1 LIGVDQPGIDPW
13 VMVATVGKITSGSGY
28 EYLTGSVAGDRHD
41 YYTGAGESAG
51 VWVGS
56 GLDALGLAGEV
67 SPEDMKFL
75 YGMFVDPRSVPL
87 TIDPATGR
95 PRQLVTLGQPLSEAR
110 VINQGTGRE
119 RVLEQIAALDVTFS
133 PSKSVSVLWAM
144 ADAETRQVIID
155 AHERAVDDG
164 LAYLEANAGHA
175 RAGRG
180 GVRRVDT
187 DGFVVAKFRHR
198 TARQTDRSRVG
209 DPQLHTHCAILNR
222 VRCADGKWRTLDG
235 QAIYA
240 HAHAAGALYGARL
253 EELLSERLGVA
264 WVTPGEGERVLMRE
278 IVGVPDS
285 VRRRF
290 SSRTD
295 QVTQLADALL
305 AEWRAEHGTDPSRR
319 ERQQILERATLR
331 SRLTKTADGV
341 GVDLHERW
349 RAQLTDSEHDEILAA
364 LTPTAPANGGRLP
377 AGDALARQVLDAL
390 VGQRAWWTRAH
401 LYAEVARRIDT
412 ITAEAI
418 ELEVERIVGLCTNL
432 EPDADDAYRQP
443 DRTKFTAPSILDAE
457 SRVLRAANAP
467 APFQVTAV
475 TDAMLGDDQVAAVEA
490 LCAGDTAVVT
500 VIGPVGSGK
509 TTMLRTVAAS
519 YAAAERQ
526 VTVLCLSAAAA
537 RVVTE
542 ETGLAADTIAMWEAG
557 GVRIPRGSLVLVDE
571 ASMVPTFTLDKLTR
585 LADAYGCR
593 IGLVGDYAQMG
604 APEAGGLLRDL
615 AAMDSAVEMTAV
627 RRSRE
632 EWERDASKEL
642 RTRHDNIATVYA
654 DHDRLHGTTTATAQ
668 ADTVAAWAADTLAG
682 HESIIVVDTNSDAA
696 EVSTTCQQ
704 LLADRGRLGEQV
716 GTGRAGCAV
725 RVGDLVQSRQNTAEI
740 RTSTGRRVL
749 NRDTWIITGRTAA
762 GVTAR
767 HTRERCTVTFTPD
780 YLDAHVELA
789 YAVTIAGAQGRTTDT
804 AHTIVTPHTQ
814 AASLY
819 VGMTRGR
826 IANHAHVIQD
836 GHLHDELGVGH
847 LNPQAAFAA
856 AILRNADG
864 ELSAHRVQDRWLAAT
879 PEREQTRDLDRRAV
893 AVQQWWDRQLAAMP
907 TASRAA
913 LDGQHHHILHRLG
926 QLDPAIVARTVQRA
940 HTATD
945 WTRPDAALRFLGL
958 LNPASRD
965 TANWWSQQF
974 RQLPPDVRRQL
985 APHTPAILA
994 ALADHPAGQWPRLV
1008 QRACTCTNWDHDAEQ
1023 FLAALNSP
1031 SAKPQTAASALVRPA
1046 HERSR

>member
-1 LIGVDQPGIDPW
+1 
-13 VMVATVGKITSGSGY
+13 MVATVGKITSGSGY
-28 EYLTGSVAGDRHD
+28 EYLTGSVANDRHD
-41 YYTGAGESAG
+41 YYTGAGESPG
-51 VWVGS
+51 VWAGS

-67 SPEDMKFL
+67 NPEDMKFL
-75 YGMFVDPRSVPL
+75 YGMFLDPRSVPL
-87 TIDPATGR
+87 TIDPSTAR
-95 PRQLVTLGQPLSEAR
+95 PRLLVTLGQPLGPSR

-144 ADAETRQVIID
+144 ADAATRQVIID
-155 AHERAVDDG
+155 AHERAVDEG

-187 DGFVVAKFRHR
+187 EGFVVAKFRHR

-222 VRCADGKWRTLDG
+222 VRCTDGKWRALDG

-253 EELLSERLGVA
+253 EELLTERLGVA
-264 WVTPGEGERVLMRE
+264 WVTPGVGERVLMRE

-305 AEWRAEHGTDPSRR
+305 AEWRAEHGADPSRR

-349 RAQLTDSEHDEILAA
+349 RAQVTDSEHEAILAA
-364 LTPTAPANGGRLP
+364 LSPSVSANGGRLP
-377 AGDALARQVLDAL
+377 AGDALAGQVLDAL
-390 VGQRAWWTRAH
+390 VGQRAWWTRTH
-401 LYAEVARRIDT
+401 LYAEVVRRIDT
-412 ITAEAI
+412 INAEAI
-418 ELEVERIVGLCTNL
+418 ELEVERIVSLCTNL
-432 EPDADDAYRQP
+432 EPDSDDAYRQP

-457 SRVLRAANAP
+457 SRVLRAASAP

-500 VIGPVGSGK
+500 VIGPAGSGK
-509 TTMLRTVAAS
+509 TTMLRSVAAS
-519 YAAAERQ
+519 YAADERQ
-526 VTVLCLSAAAA
+526 VTVLCLSAAAS

-585 LADAYGCR
+585 LADASGCR

-627 RRSRE
+627 RRFRE

-642 RTRHDNIATVYA
+642 RARHDNVATVYA
-654 DHDRLHGTTTATAQ
+654 AHDRLHGTTAAAAQ
-668 ADTVAAWAADTLAG
+668 ADAVASWAADTLAG

-696 EVSTTCQQ
+696 EISAACQQ
-704 LLADRGRLGEQV
+704 LLVDGGGLGEQV
-716 GTGRAGCAV
+716 GTGRAGCSL
-725 RVGDLVQSRQNTAEI
+725 RVGDLVQSRHNTAEI

-749 NRDTWIITGRTAA
+749 NRDTWIITGLTDV
-762 GVTAR
+762 GVTAS
-767 HTRERCTVTFTPD
+767 HTRGRCTVTFTPD
-780 YLDAHVELA
+780 YLDSHVELA

-804 AHTIVTPHTQ
+804 AHTIVTPRTR
-814 AASLY
+814 AAGLY

-847 LNPQAAFAA
+847 LDPVAAFAA
-856 AILRNADG
+856 AIMRNADG

-893 AVQQWWDRQLAAMP
+893 AVQQWWDRQLVAMP
-907 TASRAA
+907 SATRNA
-913 LDGQHHHILHRLG
+913 LDGQHRRILERLG
-926 QLDPAIVARTVQRA
+926 QLDPTVVARTVQRA

-945 WTRPDAALRFLGL
+945 WSRPDAALRFLGL

-965 TANWWSQQF
+965 TAKWWSQQF

-985 APHTPAILA
+985 APQTPAILA
-994 ALADHPAGQWPRLV
+994 ALADHPTNQWSRLV
-1008 QRACTCTNWDHDAEQ
+1008 QRASARTHWDQGDAPAQ
-1023 FLAALNSP
+1023 FLATLDRAHASSHFDALP
-1031 SAKPQTAASALVRPA
+1031 SRADAE
-1046 HERSR
+1046 HSR

>member
-1 LIGVDQPGIDPW
+1 
-13 VMVATVGKITSGSGY
+13 MVATVGKITSGSGY

-51 VWVGS
+51 VWAGS
-56 GLDALGLAGEV
+56 GLDAVGLAGEV
-67 SPEDMKFL
+67 NPEDMKFL
-75 YGMFVDPRSVPL
+75 YGMFLDPRSVPL
-87 TIDPATGR
+87 TVDATTGR
-95 PRQLVTLGQPLSEAR
+95 PRQLVTLGQPLGPSR

-144 ADAETRQVIID
+144 ADAEVRQVIID
-155 AHERAVDDG
+155 AHEQAVDEG

-187 DGFVVAKFRHR
+187 DGFIVAKFRHR

-222 VRCADGKWRTLDG
+222 VRCVDGKWRTLDG

-240 HAHAAGALYGARL
+240 HAHATGALYAARL

-305 AEWRAEHGTDPSRR
+305 AEWRAEHGADPSRR

-349 RAQLTDSEHDEILAA
+349 RAQVTDSEHDAILAA
-364 LTPTAPANGGRLP
+364 LAPTALANGGRLP
-377 AGDALARQVLDAL
+377 AGDVLAGQVLDAL
-390 VGQRAWWTRAH
+390 VGQRAWWTRTH
-401 LYAEVARRIDT
+401 IYAEVARRIDT

-432 EPDADDAYRQP
+432 EPDSDDAYRQP

-467 APFQVTAV
+467 APFQVPAV

-500 VIGPVGSGK
+500 VIGPAGSGK
-509 TTMLRTVAAS
+509 TTMLRSVASS

-557 GVRIPRGSLVLVDE
+557 GVQIQRGSLVLVDE

-585 LADAYGCR
+585 LADPYGCR
-593 IGLVGDYAQMG
+593 IGLVGDFAQMG

-627 RRSRE
+627 RRFRE
-632 EWERDASKEL
+632 EWERDASKGL
-642 RTRHDNIATVYA
+642 RARHDNIASVYA
-654 DHDRLHGTTTATAQ
+654 DHDRLHGTTAAAAQ
-668 ADTVAAWAADTLAG
+668 ADAVAAWAADTLAG

-696 EVSTTCQQ
+696 EVSAACQQ
-704 LLADRGRLGEQV
+704 LLADSGRLGGQV
-716 GTGRAGCAV
+716 GMGRAGCV
-725 RVGDLVQSRQNTAEI
+725 LRVGDLVQSRQNIAEI

-749 NRDTWIITGRTAA
+749 NRDTWVITGLTRA

-767 HTRERCTVTFTPD
+767 HTRDRCTVTFTTD
-780 YLDAHVELA
+780 YLGVHVELA

-804 AHTIVTPHTQ
+804 AHTIVTPRTQ
-814 AASLY
+814 AAGLY

-826 IANHAHVIQD
+826 VANHAHVVQD

-847 LNPQAAFAA
+847 LDPDAAFAA
-856 AILRNADG
+856 AIVRNADG

-907 TASRAA
+907 SATRTA
-913 LDGQHHHILHRLG
+913 LDGQHHHILERLV
-926 QLDPAIVARTVQRA
+926 QLDPTVVARTVQRA

-965 TANWWSQQF
+965 TANWWSQQL

-994 ALADHPAGQWPRLV
+994 ALADQPAGQWPRLV
-1008 QRACTCTNWDHDAEQ
+1008 HQARTRTNWDHEDAVAQ
-1023 FLAALNSP
+1023 FLVALNSP
-1031 SAKPQTAASALVRPA
+1031 SAKPETAASALVRPA